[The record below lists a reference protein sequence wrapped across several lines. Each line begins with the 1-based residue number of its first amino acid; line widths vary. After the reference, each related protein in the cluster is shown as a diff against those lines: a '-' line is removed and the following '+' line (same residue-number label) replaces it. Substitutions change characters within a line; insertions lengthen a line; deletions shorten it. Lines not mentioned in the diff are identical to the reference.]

1 VRGGEERFFGDA
13 TAAGV
18 VCDRPALSPALAA
31 LGEELGCVI
40 VRMRAAGRQ
49 IRRRSRFAA
58 QQFPAET
65 DPPPRCAPPAEAA
78 EPAADAAALGL
89 PTAFGAPPRKS
100 DEKRRRK
107 QKAKHRVDEVGSS
120 GGGGASL
127 GASLHQEYTVFRLAL
142 GGKVIHRAPPRIFP

>member
-1 VRGGEERFFGDA
+1 MRGGEERFFGDA

-49 IRRRSRFAA
+49 IRRRNRFAA
-58 QQFPAET
+58 QQFPAEI
-65 DPPPRCAPPAEAA
+65 DPPPRCMPLAKAT
-78 EPAADAAALGL
+78 EPATDAAALGL

-107 QKAKHRVDEVGSS
+107 QKARHRVDEVESS
-120 GGGGASL
+120 GGGGISSAASM
-127 GASLHQEYTVFRLAL
+127 HQEYTVFRLAL
-142 GGKVIHRAPPRIFP
+142 GSKIIYRAPPRIFL